1 MATGTPGWWKRINNQ
16 TNSVDR
22 KTYLNDEHTIDE
34 TGEAID
40 EMVKSAKRAVI
51 KNVKPSIQ
59 LPSSSSRLDVAQLHC
74 FRKFNIQFQNS
85 PQHPHKMSYKIFD
98 LIWFKL
104 SSGAYQLVKVVI

>member
-34 TGEAID
+34 TGEDID

-59 LPSSSSRLDVAQLHC
+59 LPSSSSRCDATQLHC
-74 FRKFNIQFQNS
+74 LPNLDIQLQHSFQNS
-85 PQHPHKMSYKIFD
+85 SKTRYTMFE
-98 LIWFKL
+98 LVLGL
-104 SSGAYQLVKVVI
+104 SNL